1 MAASIGSKL
10 VIASHNPGKVA
21 EMAELLRPLRLEAIS
36 AGELRLPEPDE
47 TGSTFAENAL
57 IKAKAAASSSGLPA
71 LADDSGLEVLTLDRE
86 PGVYSARWAGPAKD
100 FSRAMRNVE
109 EKLAARGA
117 FEPAQR
123 RAEFVCVLSLC
134 LPDASRHHEFEGRVS
149 GRLVWPPRGHKGFG
163 YDPMFQPDGHEVT
176 FGEMEPDQ
184 KHAMSHRARAFRRL
198 LEFLQ

>member
-10 VIASHNPGKVA
+10 VIASHNPGKVT

-134 LPDASRHHEFEGRVS
+134 LPDPSRHHEFEGRVS

-163 YDPMFQPDGHEVT
+163 YDPMFQPDGHEIT
-176 FGEMEPDQ
+176 FGEMDPDQ